1 MKYAIL
7 SLFFAGICI
16 AQAQHPGPPPDGPMG
31 PDSRPPG
38 GDKIGRTFF
47 PPELV
52 MRNQKAIDLTPD
64 QQSAIREEMRT
75 ALPRFTELQWQLSA
89 EEETLDAL
97 VRAES
102 LDETKVLAQFDK
114 VMLAESELK
123 RVRFALL
130 VKLKALLTAQQRQK
144 LEELKKQQRPG
155 EGGHRPPP
163 REDGPG
169 NP

>member
-1 MKYAIL
+1 MKHVIL
-7 SLFFAGICI
+7 SIFFAGICI
-16 AQAQHPGPPPDGPMG
+16 AQAQHPGPPPDEPIG

-38 GDKIGRTFF
+38 GDKIGRAFF
-47 PPELV
+47 PPELL
-52 MRNQKAIDLTPD
+52 MRNQKAIDLTPS
-64 QQSAIREEMRT
+64 QQSAIQNEMRI

-89 EEETLDAL
+89 EEEALDAL

-102 LDETKVLAQFDK
+102 PDERKILAQFDK

-144 LEELKKQQRPG
+144 LEELKIRPRPG
-155 EGGHRPPP
+155 DGGNRPPP
-163 REDGPG
+163 RGEGSE

>member
-1 MKYAIL
+1 MKHVIL
-7 SLFFAGICI
+7 PLFLGAICI
-16 AQAQHPGPPPDGPMG
+16 VKAQQPGPPPDGPMG
-31 PDSRPPG
+31 PDFRPPG
-38 GDKIGRTFF
+38 GDKIGRAFF

-52 MRNQKAIDLTPD
+52 MRNQKAINLTPD
-64 QQSAIREEMRT
+64 QQTAIREEMRNT
-75 ALPRFTELQWQLSA
+75 LPRFTELQWQLSA

-102 LDETKVLAQFDK
+102 SDQTQILAQFDRL
-114 VMLAESELK
+114 MLAESELK

-130 VKLKALLTAQQRQK
+130 VKLKALLTTQQRQK
-144 LEELKKQQRPG
+144 LEELKRQQRPG

-163 REDGPG
+163 REDGPE